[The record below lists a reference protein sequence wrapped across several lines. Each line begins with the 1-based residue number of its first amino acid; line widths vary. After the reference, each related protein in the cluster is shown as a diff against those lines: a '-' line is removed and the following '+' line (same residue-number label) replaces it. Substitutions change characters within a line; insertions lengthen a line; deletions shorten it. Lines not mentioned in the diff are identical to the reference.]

1 MKSGRNYVINMSYEI
16 QYLPLAEQDLED
28 IAFYLSQFYP
38 STLKK
43 FMNML
48 EKHISNL
55 QDMPHMG
62 TQYGD
67 YHKLVALD
75 YLVFYKILEEQNLIK
90 IYRVL
95 HGARGGEIKKM
106 G

>member
-1 MKSGRNYVINMSYEI
+1 MKNMSYEI
-16 QYLPLAEQDLED
+16 AYLPVAEQDLED
-28 IAFYLSQFYP
+28 IADYLSQFYP

-48 EKHISNL
+48 EKHLSSL
-55 QDMPHMG
+55 RDMPYIG
-62 TQYGD
+62 TEYGD
-67 YHKLVALD
+67 YRKLVASD
-75 YLVFYKILEEQNLIK
+75 YLIFYKVLEEQNLIK

-95 HGARGGEIKKM
+95 HGARDSEIKKM